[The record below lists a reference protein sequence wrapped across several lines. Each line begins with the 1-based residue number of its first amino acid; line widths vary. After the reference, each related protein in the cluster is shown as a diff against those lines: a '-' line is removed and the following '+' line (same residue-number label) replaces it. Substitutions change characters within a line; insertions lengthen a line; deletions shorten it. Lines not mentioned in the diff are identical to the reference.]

1 MTFRFIIVSIVGHCC
16 LFWIIKMI
24 DDEVPHERV
33 VSFVDIGALAI
44 HYQGH
49 TALGANTVAH
59 RKSGDDSNQ
68 DGKSNSDR
76 RTGVSSSYDGNDLSQ
91 PSKPSASFDSI
102 QKSPKLSLKISL
114 EKTLRSG
121 GISHYFESE
130 ANSISGFDSDS
141 ARDVGKNFAESI
153 ELPRPLEEL
162 WRRVR
167 LFVYFHPDFFIEHI
181 QGVVKAQV
189 VIDEWGRI
197 ELLRSVDGPHEL
209 SEWVK
214 MGLYNALGRDV
225 LRNKLSKRQA
235 LELIFNFR
243 IVYSP
248 PPVESYS
255 FKGRTLTFDIF
266 GYSPPQ
272 QTMDNLAG
280 RWTAQK
286 KMFRESEWSF
296 SKKIEPYIR
305 ACLSQN
311 NKLGCEYLIKAYSQV
326 GMKKEQSEIQKQ
338 LDMLSKM

>member
-1 MTFRFIIVSIVGHCC
+1 
-16 LFWIIKMI
+16 MI
-24 DDEVPHERV
+24 DDVVPHERL
-33 VSFVDIGALAI
+33 VSFVDIGAMAI

-49 TALGANTVAH
+49 TALGANTEA
-59 RKSGDDSNQ
+59 RRQSGDGSHQ
-68 DGKSNSDR
+68 DVKGNSERRANGIKSYEGR
-76 RTGVSSSYDGNDLSQ
+76 DLSQ
-91 PSKPSASFDSI
+91 PSKPGTSFDSI
-102 QKSPKLSLKISL
+102 QKSPKLSLKSSL
-114 EKTLRSG
+114 ENTLRSG
-121 GISHYFESE
+121 GISHYF
-130 ANSISGFDSDS
+130 DSDGNS
-141 ARDVGKNFAESI
+141 VSGLDSDGARDVGKNLAENI

-162 WRRVR
+162 WRRIRV
-167 LFVYFHPDFFIEHI
+167 FVYFHPDFFIEHI
-181 QGVVKAQV
+181 QGVVKARV
-189 VIDEWGRI
+189 IIDELGRI
-197 ELLRSVDGPHEL
+197 ERLTSVDGPSEL
-209 SEWVK
+209 TEWVK
-214 MGLYNALGRDV
+214 MGLYNALGSDV

-235 LELIFNFR
+235 LELIFKFR
-243 IVYSP
+243 IVYAP

-272 QTMDNLAG
+272 QTMGNFTG

-296 SKKIEPYIR
+296 SKKIEPYKR